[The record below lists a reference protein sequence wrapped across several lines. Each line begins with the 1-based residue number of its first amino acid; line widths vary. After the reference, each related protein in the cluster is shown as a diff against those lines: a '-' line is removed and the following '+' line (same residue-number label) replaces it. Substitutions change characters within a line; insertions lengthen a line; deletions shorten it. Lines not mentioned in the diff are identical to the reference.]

1 MQQSDTGLPNAAAAK
16 DIAHLCAQ
24 RQELVTAAQ
33 ILQLSFP
40 EAGQTLGWVTRV
52 LLSTDEL
59 AVQVLEFRNCEH
71 CQICL
76 DMRSELRNQIILSF
90 GDLWRIG
97 FVPFIGRR
105 AARWPTHVAPVC
117 IHDIPKKHLRNYWGT
132 LTFNLESFEHKVT

>member
-1 MQQSDTGLPNAAAAK
+1 M
-16 DIAHLCAQ
+16 
-24 RQELVTAAQ
+24 TAAQ

-59 AVQVLEFRNCEH
+59 AVKVLEFRNCEH

-76 DMRSELRNQIILSF
+76 DMRGELHNQVILSF

-97 FVPFIGRR
+97 FLPFIGRR
-105 AARWPTHVAPVC
+105 AARWPTNVAPVY
-117 IHDIPKKHLRNYWGT
+117 IHDIKKHLRDYWGT
-132 LTFNLESFEHKVT
+132 LNFNLKSFEHKVT